1 MMSNSYLHLSG
12 VSKSYPDP
20 ESGVP
25 KMVLDIAEF
34 KIEPGT
40 QVAIAGSSG
49 GGKTTLLHCIAG
61 IVTPDTGSITVSGTD
76 ISKLRERK
84 RDRFR
89 ANHIGY
95 VYQTFNLIQGF
106 TALENVMLGMLFSGK
121 GVDKDKAESLLVQ
134 MGLKD
139 RLNYKPSQLSVGQ
152 QQRVS
157 IARAVVNDPDLV
169 LADEPTGN
177 LDPASSE
184 EALTLLKE
192 VSKGKMLL
200 LVSHEQDVLD
210 RFDRVIALQD
220 INRARM
226 S

>member
-1 MMSNSYLHLSG
+1 MSQSYLHISN
-12 VSKSYPDP
+12 VRKSYPDP
-20 ESGVP
+20 ESGAL
-25 KMVLDIAEF
+25 KMVLDIDDFRLES
-34 KIEPGT
+34 GS

-61 IVTPDTGSITVSGTD
+61 IVTPDGGSIDISGTD
-76 ISKLRERK
+76 IGKLRERK

-106 TALENVMLGMLFSGK
+106 TALENVMLCMLFSGK
-121 GVDKDKAESLLVQ
+121 GVNKDKAEALLVQ

-139 RLNYKPSQLSVGQ
+139 RLHYKPSQLSVGQ

-157 IARAVVNDPDLV
+157 IARAVVNDPKLV

-184 EALTLLKE
+184 EALALLKE
-192 VSKGKMLL
+192 VTKGKMLL

-210 RFDRVIALQD
+210 RFDRVVALHD
-220 INRARM
+220 INRATM

>member
-1 MMSNSYLHLSG
+1 MSNSYLHISN
-12 VSKSYPDP
+12 VRKAYPDP
-20 ESGVP
+20 ETGAP
-25 KMVLDIAEF
+25 KSVLDIVEF
-34 KIEPGT
+34 RMDSGT
-40 QVAIAGSSG
+40 QVAVAGSSG

-61 IVTPDTGSITVSGTD
+61 IVTPDSGSIEISGTD

-95 VYQTFNLIQGF
+95 VYQTFNLIHGF
-106 TALENVMLGMLFSGK
+106 TALENVMLGMLFSGR
-121 GVDKDKAESLLVQ
+121 GVNKEKAESLLVQ

-184 EALTLLKE
+184 EALSLLKE
-192 VSKGKMLL
+192 VTKGKMLL

-210 RFDRVIALQD
+210 QFDRVVALQD
-220 INRARM
+220 INRAQM

>member
-1 MMSNSYLHLSG
+1 MSNTYLHISN

-20 ESGVP
+20 ETGAP
-25 KMVLDIAEF
+25 KTVLDIVDF
-34 KIEPGT
+34 RIDSGS

-61 IVTPDTGSITVSGTD
+61 IITPDSGRIEISGTD
-76 ISKLRERK
+76 ISRLRERK
-84 RDRFR
+84 RDQFR

-106 TALENVMLGMLFSGK
+106 TAIENVMLGMLFSGK
-121 GVDKDKAESLLVQ
+121 GVNREKAESLLVQ

-157 IARAVVNDPDLV
+157 IARAVVNDPELV

-184 EALTLLKE
+184 EALSLLKE

-200 LVSHEQDVLD
+200 LVSHEQGVLD
-210 RFDRVIALQD
+210 RFDRVIALNE
-220 INRARM
+220 INRAQM

>member
-1 MMSNSYLHLSG
+1 MSQSYLHISN
-12 VSKSYPDP
+12 VRKSYPDP
-20 ESGVP
+20 ESGEL
-25 KMVLDIAEF
+25 KMVLDIDDF
-34 KIEPGT
+34 KMEPGS

-61 IVTPDTGSITVSGTD
+61 IVTPDSGQIDISGTD
-76 ISKLRERK
+76 IGKLRERK

-121 GVDKDKAESLLVQ
+121 GVDKSKAEALLIQ

-139 RLNYKPSQLSVGQ
+139 RLHYKPSQLSVGQ

-157 IARAVVNDPDLV
+157 IARAVVNDPELV

-184 EALTLLKE
+184 EALSLLKE
-192 VSKGKMLL
+192 VTKGKMLL
-200 LVSHEQDVLD
+200 LVSHEQDVLE
-210 RFDRVIALQD
+210 RFDRVVALHD
-220 INRARM
+220 INRAKM

>member
-1 MMSNSYLHLSG
+1 MSALQLTD
-12 VSKSYPDP
+12 VIKTYPDP
-20 ESGVP
+20 ETGKRKTVLKIGSFSVASG
-25 KMVLDIAEF
+25 DH
-34 KIEPGT
+34 
-40 QVAIAGSSG
+40 VAIAGSSG

-61 IVTPDTGSITVSGTD
+61 IVAADSGRIELAGKD
-76 ISKLRERK
+76 VAKMSERK

-89 ANHIGY
+89 ADHVGY

-121 GVDKDKAESLLVQ
+121 GVEREKAEALLVQ

-139 RLNYKPSQLSVGQ
+139 RLNYKPSQMSVGQ

-157 IARAVVNDPDLV
+157 IARAVANDPDII

-184 EALTLLKE
+184 EALALLKE
-192 VSKGKMLL
+192 VAKGKMLL

-210 RFDRVIALQD
+210 TFGRVVPLSE
-220 INRARM
+220 INQA
-226 S
+226 

>member
-1 MMSNSYLHLSG
+1 MSTSYLHISN
-12 VSKSYPDP
+12 VNKTYPDP
-20 ESGVP
+20 ETGVL
-25 KMVLDIAEF
+25 KTVLDILEF
-34 KIEPGT
+34 RMESGS

-61 IVTPDTGSITVSGTD
+61 IVTPDSGSIDISGTD
-76 ISKLRERK
+76 IGKLRESK

-106 TALENVMLGMLFSGK
+106 TAMENVMLGMLFSGK
-121 GVDKDKAESLLVQ
+121 GVDKEKAESLLVQ

-139 RLNYKPSQLSVGQ
+139 RLKYKPSQLSVGQ

-177 LDPASSE
+177 LDPASSV
-184 EALTLLKE
+184 EALALLKE

-210 RFDRVIALQD
+210 QFDRVIALQD

>member
-1 MMSNSYLHLSG
+1 MSFLSL
-12 VSKSYPDP
+12 SNIIKTYPDP
-20 ESGVP
+20 EKGAS
-25 KMVLDIAEF
+25 KKVLDIPHLEVAKGEH
-34 KIEPGT
+34 I
-40 QVAIAGSSG
+40 AIAGTSG

-61 IVTPDTGSITVSGTD
+61 IIRPDSGSIVLNGTD
-76 ISKLRERK
+76 ITQLSERK

-121 GVDKDKAESLLVQ
+121 GVDRAKAEGLLVQ

-139 RLNYKPSQLSVGQ
+139 RLKYKPSQLSVGQ

-157 IARAVVNDPDLV
+157 IARAVANDPDV
-169 LADEPTGN
+169 ILADEPTGN

-184 EALTLLKE
+184 EALSLLKE
-192 VSKGKMLL
+192 VAKDKILL
-200 LVSHEQDVLD
+200 LVSHEKDVLSQ
-210 RFDRVIALQD
+210 FQRVVSLSE
-220 INRARM
+220 INKA
-226 S
+226 

>member
-1 MMSNSYLHLSG
+1 MSQSYLHISN
-12 VSKSYPDP
+12 VRKSYPDP
-20 ESGVP
+20 ESGEL
-25 KMVLDIAEF
+25 KMVLDIDDF
-34 KIEPGT
+34 KMEPGS

-61 IVTPDTGSITVSGTD
+61 IVTPDSGQIDISGTD
-76 ISKLRERK
+76 IGKLHERK

-121 GVDKDKAESLLVQ
+121 GVDKSKAEALLIQ

-139 RLNYKPSQLSVGQ
+139 RLHYKPSQLSVGQ

-157 IARAVVNDPDLV
+157 IARAVVNDPELV

-184 EALTLLKE
+184 EALSLLKE
-192 VSKGKMLL
+192 VTKGKMLL
-200 LVSHEQDVLD
+200 LVSHEQDVLE
-210 RFDRVIALQD
+210 RFDRVVALRD
-220 INRARM
+220 INRAKM

>member
-1 MMSNSYLHLSG
+1 MSNSYLHICN
-12 VSKSYPDP
+12 VSKAYPDP
-20 ESGVP
+20 ETGAP
-25 KMVLDIAEF
+25 KMVLDIVDF
-34 KIEPGT
+34 RIEPGS

-61 IVTPDTGSITVSGTD
+61 IVTPDSGSIEISGTD
-76 ISKLRERK
+76 ISKLKERK

-106 TALENVMLGMLFSGK
+106 TAIENVMLGMLFSGK
-121 GVDKDKAESLLVQ
+121 GVDREKAESLLVQ

-177 LDPASSE
+177 LDPASSD
-184 EALTLLKE
+184 EALSLLKE
-192 VSKGKMLL
+192 VTKGKMLL
-200 LVSHEQDVLD
+200 LVSHEQDVLE
-210 RFDRVIALQD
+210 RFERVVALQD
-220 INRARM
+220 INRAQM

>member
-1 MMSNSYLHLSG
+1 MMSTSYLHISN
-12 VSKSYPDP
+12 VRKAYPDP
-20 ESGVP
+20 ETGAQ
-25 KMVLDIAEF
+25 KLVLDIADF
-34 KIEPGT
+34 RMDSGS

-61 IVTPDTGSITVSGTD
+61 IVTPDSGSIEISGTD
-76 ISKLRERK
+76 IGKLRERM

-121 GVDKDKAESLLVQ
+121 GVNKEKAESLLVQ

-184 EALTLLKE
+184 EALALLKE
-192 VSKGKMLL
+192 VTRGKMLL
-200 LVSHEQDVLD
+200 LVSHEQDVLSQ
-210 RFDRVIALQD
+210 FDRVIALHD

>member
-1 MMSNSYLHLSG
+1 MSTSYLHISN
-12 VSKSYPDP
+12 VSKAYPDP
-20 ESGVP
+20 ESGAL
-25 KMVLDIAEF
+25 KTVLDIADFRMES
-34 KIEPGT
+34 GS

-61 IVTPDTGSITVSGTD
+61 IVTPDNGSIEISGTD

-121 GVDKDKAESLLVQ
+121 GVNKDKAESLLVQ

-157 IARAVVNDPDLV
+157 IARAVANDPELV

-184 EALTLLKE
+184 EALSLLKE
-192 VSKGKMLL
+192 VTKGKMLL

-210 RFDRVIALQD
+210 RFDRVVALHE

>member
-1 MMSNSYLHLSG
+1 MISTSYLHLSN
-12 VSKSYPDP
+12 VNKAYPDP
-20 ESGVP
+20 ETGVP
-25 KMVLDIAEF
+25 KKVLDILEF
-34 KIEPGT
+34 RMESGT

-61 IVTPDTGSITVSGTD
+61 IVTPDSGRIDISGTD
-76 ISKLRERK
+76 IGKLRERK

-121 GVDKDKAESLLVQ
+121 GVDKEKAESLLVQ

-139 RLNYKPSQLSVGQ
+139 RLNYTPSQLSVGQ

-184 EALTLLKE
+184 EALSLLKE
-192 VSKGKMLL
+192 VTKGKMLL

-210 RFDRVIALQD
+210 RFDRVIALHE

>member
-1 MMSNSYLHLSG
+1 MLQSYLQISN
-12 VSKSYPDP
+12 VRKSYPDP
-20 ESGVP
+20 ESGEQ
-25 KMVLDIAEF
+25 KLVLDISDFRLDA
-34 KIEPGT
+34 GS

-61 IVTPDTGSITVSGTD
+61 IVTPDSGIVEISGTD
-76 ISKLRERK
+76 VSKLRERK

-106 TALENVMLGMLFSGK
+106 TAIENVMLGMLFSGK
-121 GVDKDKAESLLVQ
+121 GVNKEKAESLLVQ

-177 LDPASSE
+177 LDPASSD
-184 EALTLLKE
+184 EALSLLKE
-192 VSKGKMLL
+192 VTIGKMLL
-200 LVSHEQDVLD
+200 LVSHEQDVLE

-220 INRARM
+220 INRATM